1 MTSLRRAL
9 AFLLAAT
16 PALAQQPSL
25 DLSVD
30 NLRRAGSTVHAILR
44 LANKSEQAY
53 RSVQISCAFLS
64 HGRAI
69 DTSDELVPNIEAAE
83 TVYMKVIGPIGA
95 DAASVDEARCRVTN
109 VH

>member
-1 MTSLRRAL
+1 MAAVTLVTSGAEVVEKL
-9 AFLLAAT
+9 T
-16 PALAQQPSL
+16 
-25 DLSVD
+25 VD

-44 LANKSEQAY
+44 VANKSNHAY

-83 TVYMKVIGPIGA
+83 PVYTKVIGPI
-95 DAASVDEARCRVTN
+95 DPTPPHR
-109 VH
+109 